1 MTDSNTT
8 QRNLPRQERSLE
20 RVKQIIDSAAAL
32 FDEIGI
38 ANATPSDIAKASGLT
53 RTSLYRYFP
62 NKASIIRALAERH
75 LQALQLRF
83 SAVPNDLPLEERI
96 ELVIETYAEFYRKE
110 PGYMAVW
117 SGVDSLPE
125 LKSIDQSALDFHSA
139 VIQQQMT
146 SIVSDDISSEQVKM
160 ISVILPRTV
169 GSILRLAVQEPESA
183 DKYVREAKVLATVYL
198 THYAHITGYDFN
210 SNLTSSPE

>member
-1 MTDSNTT
+1 MTKITT

-20 RVKQIIDSAAAL
+20 RVKQIIDSAAEL

-75 LQALQLRF
+75 LEALQLRF
-83 SAVPNDLPLEERI
+83 SEIPSDLPIEGRI
-96 ELVIETYAEFYRKE
+96 ELLVETYAEFYRKE

-139 VIQQQMT
+139 LIQQQAST
-146 SIVSDDISSEQVKM
+146 IIDVSDEYRDALKM
-160 ISVILPRTV
+160 ISIILPRTI
-169 GSILRLAVQEPESA
+169 GAILRLAVQDPER
-183 DKYVREAKVLATVYL
+183 DELYVAEAKTLARIYL
-198 THYAHITGYDFN
+198 THYA
-210 SNLTSSPE
+210 SKL

>member
-1 MTDSNTT
+1 MTKITT

-20 RVKQIIDSAAAL
+20 RVKQIIDSAAEL

-75 LQALQLRF
+75 LEALQLRF
-83 SAVPNDLPLEERI
+83 SEIPSDLPIEGRI
-96 ELVIETYAEFYRKE
+96 ELLVETYAEFYRKE

-139 VIQQQMT
+139 LIQQQAST
-146 SIVSDDISSEQVKM
+146 IIDVSDEYRDALKM
-160 ISVILPRTV
+160 ISIILPRTI
-169 GSILRLAVQEPESA
+169 GAILRLAVQDPER
-183 DKYVREAKVLATVYL
+183 DELYVAEAKTLARIYL
-198 THYAHITGYDFN
+198 THYA
-210 SNLTSSPE
+210 SML

>member
-1 MTDSNTT
+1 MTGNNTT

-83 SAVPNDLPLEERI
+83 SAVPTDLPLEQRI
-96 ELVIETYAEFYRKE
+96 ELIIETYAEFYQKE

-139 VIQQQMT
+139 VIQKQMM
-146 SIVSDDISSEQVKM
+146 SVVAGDISHEQIKM

-169 GSILRLAVQEPESA
+169 GSILRLAVQEPELA

-198 THYAHITGYDFN
+198 THYAHLADSHVKVN
-210 SNLTSSPE
+210 QSED

>member
-1 MTDSNTT
+1 MAEKITT

-20 RVKQIIDSAAAL
+20 RVKQIIDSAAEL

-75 LQALQLRF
+75 MRALEQRF
-83 SAVPNDLPLEERI
+83 AAVSADATIEERI
-96 ELVIETYAEFYRKE
+96 EFVVETYAEFYRQE

-117 SGVDSLPE
+117 SGVYSLPE
-125 LKSIDQSALDFHSA
+125 LKSIDQSALDFHSTL
-139 VIQQQMT
+139 IQKQAT
-146 SIVSDDISSEQVKM
+146 SIIGSKFDAEILRM

-169 GSILRLAVQEPESA
+169 GAILRLAVQDPRRA
-183 DKYVREAKVLATVYL
+183 DQYVAEAKILAKVYL
-198 THYAHITGYDFN
+198 THYASID
-210 SNLTSSPE
+210 EVK

>member
-1 MTDSNTT
+1 MTKVTT

-20 RVKQIIDSAAAL
+20 RVKQIIDSAAEL

-75 LQALQLRF
+75 LEALQLRF
-83 SAVPNDLPLEERI
+83 AEIPSDLPIEGRI
-96 ELVIETYAEFYRKE
+96 ELLVETYAEFYRKE

-139 VIQQQMT
+139 LIQQQAST
-146 SIVSDDISSEQVKM
+146 IIEVSEEHRESLKM
-160 ISVILPRTV
+160 ISIILPRTI
-169 GSILRLAVQEPESA
+169 GSILRLAVQDPER
-183 DKYVREAKVLATVYL
+183 DELYVEEAKTLARIYL
-198 THYAHITGYDFN
+198 THYA
-210 SNLTSSPE
+210 SML

>member
-1 MTDSNTT
+1 MTDIITT

-20 RVKQIIDSAAAL
+20 RVRLIIDSAAAL

-75 LQALQLRF
+75 LEALQIRF
-83 SAVPNDLPLEERI
+83 SEIPADLPIEGRI
-96 ELVIETYAEFYRKE
+96 EFLVETYAEFYRSE

-117 SGVDSLPE
+117 SGVDSIPE

-139 VIQQQMT
+139 LIQKQAAT
-146 SIVSDDISSEQVKM
+146 IVLDDHHREALKI
-160 ISVILPRTV
+160 ISVILPRTI
-169 GSILRLAVQEPESA
+169 GSILRLAVQDEDRSEI
-183 DKYVREAKVLATVYL
+183 YVKEAKTLARIYL
-198 THYAHITGYDFN
+198 THYA
-210 SNLTSSPE
+210 SMVK

>member
-1 MTDSNTT
+1 MTENNTM

-75 LQALQLRF
+75 LQALELRF
-83 SAVPNDLPLEERI
+83 SAVASDLALEDRI
-96 ELVIETYAEFYRKE
+96 ELVIEIYAEFYQNE

-139 VIQQQMT
+139 VIQKQMV
-146 SIVSDDISSEQVKM
+146 SIVAGDLNSEQIKM

-169 GSILRLAVQEPESA
+169 GSILRLAVQEPELA
-183 DKYVREAKVLATVYL
+183 DKYVQEAKVLAKIYL
-198 THYAHITGYDFN
+198 THYADLAGYKLKVNQSDD
-210 SNLTSSPE
+210 

>member
-1 MTDSNTT
+1 MAVKITT

-20 RVKQIIDSAAAL
+20 RVRQIIDSAAAL

-75 LQALQLRF
+75 LDALQLRF
-83 SAVPNDLPLEERI
+83 SEIPTDLPIEGRI
-96 ELVIETYAEFYRKE
+96 ELLVETYAEFYRLE

-125 LKSIDQSALDFHSA
+125 LKSIDQSASDFHSA
-139 VIQQQMT
+139 LIQKQAATIVDNTIQQQ
-146 SIVSDDISSEQVKM
+146 SLRM
-160 ISVILPRTV
+160 ISIILPRTV
-169 GSILRLAVQEPESA
+169 GAILRLAVQDPER
-183 DKYVREAKVLATVYL
+183 DELYVKEAKTLAKIYL
-198 THYAHITGYDFN
+198 THYAN
-210 SNLTSSPE
+210 PA

>member
-1 MTDSNTT
+1 MTESNTT

-83 SAVPNDLPLEERI
+83 SAVPNELPLEERI
-96 ELVIETYAEFYRKE
+96 ELVIEVYAEFYRKE

-139 VIQQQMT
+139 LIQKQMV
-146 SIVSDDISSEQVKM
+146 SIISDDLSHDEIKM
-160 ISVILPRTV
+160 ISIILPRTV

-183 DKYVREAKVLATVYL
+183 DKYVHEAKVLAKVYL
-198 THYAHITGYDFN
+198 THYAKLAGYHPKVN
-210 SNLTSSPE
+210 QSPE

>member
-1 MTDSNTT
+1 MTKITT

-20 RVKQIIDSAAAL
+20 RVKQIIDSAAEL

-75 LQALQLRF
+75 LEALQLRF
-83 SAVPNDLPLEERI
+83 SEVPSGLPIEGRI
-96 ELVIETYAEFYRKE
+96 ELLVETYAEFYRKE

-139 VIQQQMT
+139 LIQQQAST
-146 SIVSDDISSEQVKM
+146 IIDVSDEYRDALKM
-160 ISVILPRTV
+160 ISIILPRTI
-169 GSILRLAVQEPESA
+169 GAILRLAVQDPER
-183 DKYVREAKVLATVYL
+183 DELYVAEAKTLARIYL
-198 THYAHITGYDFN
+198 THYA
-210 SNLTSSPE
+210 SML

>member
-1 MTDSNTT
+1 MLDKITE

-20 RVKQIIDSAAAL
+20 RVRQILDSAASL

-62 NKASIIRALAERH
+62 NKASIVRALAERH
-75 LQALQLRF
+75 LEALQLRF
-83 SAVPNDLPLEERI
+83 AEIPKDMPIEGQI
-96 ELVIETYAEFYRKE
+96 ELLVETYAEFYRNE

-125 LKSIDQSALDFHSA
+125 LKSIDQTALDFHSA
-139 VIQQQMT
+139 LIQQQASYVVT
-146 SIVSDDISSEQVKM
+146 NLSEEKLKVISI
-160 ISVILPRTV
+160 ILPRTV
-169 GSILRLAVQEPESA
+169 GSILRLAIQDPEMG
-183 DKYVREAKVLATVYL
+183 DIYVKEAKTLAKIYL
-198 THYAHITGYDFN
+198 MHYA
-210 SNLTSSPE
+210 